1 MANIIAKKVVLDQPK
16 YGDESV
22 YNFQTTASYSDEYVD
37 SGAPHNYQYQL
48 SKGLPKSNDKFQ
60 DKDLY
65 TTSVGDPMNEKILD
79 RNLKYEAE
87 NSITINNLY
96 ISNAGVGGTV
106 KNNRVVIWLFSEEA
120 YGKNPLS
127 DGYSALKSKLN
138 DNPAWVVY
146 ASNFGNA
153 SEGSDL
159 GSISAVEN
167 IPIISNFAGEVEN
180 IRNGAIEFPGG
191 SGFNPLGDAGD
202 TNEGGAFE
210 LNTIQGNPVTNNIIN
225 ESVSNPL
232 YIVVYT
238 RGDKK
243 VAWPIKT
250 DSRKR
255 KYSVY
260 KISNFELFDE
270 VEGVFGGK
278 VVTLNFNSPDGTK
291 TGEGGGGAQASAWKV
306 SQFQMTINTS
316 AGIKNDFADVTDY
329 LKEISEVLPPIP
341 VVENSVFSFEFLSML
356 NPKNQLY
363 NTFVSGLNMTG
374 TTGDGIGNEDYPP
387 DPFQFPNY
395 TPIAKITPID
405 VENNL
410 TDVDLQSFYEDNQNK
425 AFRASAPSTISFRL
439 AFKLRDVMLGING
452 AEYVNYNNYNRLVF
466 MDSAPNDVWGDTT
479 NVPVAG
485 VDHNPKLSFAE
496 GDYFYF
502 VIDWDDKENKI
513 KTIDDYIENK
523 PDNKRDYL
531 EKTQDNLY
539 VVKKV
544 TQGKSTIHEKETDTV
559 LSHTYSTPG
568 IKTIKIIVISSKVAG
583 EEFFDETENPDYI
596 SNNLIQLG
604 RWKLVT
610 CRFYLDIPI
619 DQYPDFG
626 QLGGSEYTT
635 IPWPNTS
642 PVIGGVS
649 QNSSYKI
656 SVQNTL
662 SSGKIGDTDIIDEKF
677 LVNDL
682 ENDELGENIDFMD
695 LEQVRYFNQSYDMNT
710 LLKIPS
716 YNNKYEHFYW
726 EISGSSIKYFPSFPY
741 IAGDTVDTDGD
752 GQFTSEDYPFSNNG
766 DYFNGSGGYSSRKFP
781 EESSVGQIFISDN
794 QDLDLREN
802 CILELNTGELVDK
815 SIYDSSGNSN
825 KGLLIGD
832 YKVKKSRKGEPMRRD
847 SFIKVPKK
855 TSNSDGAL

>member
-1 MANIIAKKVVLDQPK
+1 MTHIIAKKIVVDQPK

-22 YNFQTTASYSDEYVD
+22 YNFETTASYSDYLVD
-37 SGAPHNYQYQL
+37 SGAPHNYQYHL
-48 SKGLPKSNDKFQ
+48 SEGLPESNDKFQ
-60 DKDLY
+60 GKDLY
-65 TTSVGDPMNEKILD
+65 TTSVGDPLNEKIINK
-79 RNLKYEAE
+79 NLKYEAE

-106 KNNRVVIWLFSEEA
+106 KNNRVVIWLFSEAA

-127 DGYSALKSKLN
+127 DGYNALKSKLN
-138 DNPAWVVY
+138 ANSAWVVY

-191 SGFNPLGDAGD
+191 TGFDPIGSGGD
-202 TNEGGAFE
+202 TNDGGAFE
-210 LNTIQGNPVTNNIIN
+210 LNTIQGSPVTNNIVN

-260 KISNFELFDE
+260 KISNQELFTDSG
-270 VEGVFGGK
+270 GVYTGK
-278 VVTLNFNSPDGTK
+278 VLSFNFGSPDGTK
-291 TGEGGGGAQASAWKV
+291 TGEGGGGAQASAWTV

-316 AGIKNDFADVTDY
+316 AGIKNDFVDVSDY
-329 LKEISEVLPPIP
+329 LKDIPEVLPPIP
-341 VVENSVFSFEFLSML
+341 VVESSIFSFEFLSML

-363 NTFVSGLNMTG
+363 NIFNSGVDMGG
-374 TTGDGIGNEDYPP
+374 TWPP
-387 DPFQFPNY
+387 SAYQFPDY
-395 TPIAKITPID
+395 TTIAKITPID

-410 TDVDLQSFYEDNQNK
+410 TNVDLQSFYEDNQNK
-425 AFRASAPSTISFRL
+425 AFRGSAPSTISFSL
-439 AFKLRDVMLGING
+439 AFKLRDVMLGTNG
-452 AEYVNYNNYNRLVF
+452 AEYVNSNNYIRLVF
-466 MDSAPNDVWGDTT
+466 MDSAPNDTWDDTT

-485 VDHNPKLSFAE
+485 THSNPRESFAE

-502 VIDWDDKENKI
+502 VIDWDDRENKI

-531 EKTQDNLY
+531 EKTKDDLY

-544 TQGKSTIHEKETDTV
+544 TQGKSTIHEKETDTI
-559 LSHTYSTPG
+559 LSHTYSTAG
-568 IKTIKIIVISSKVAG
+568 IKTIKIIVISSKVADEFNLLD
-583 EEFFDETENPDYI
+583 EEENPQYI
-596 SNNLIQLG
+596 SNNLVELG

-610 CRFYLDIPI
+610 CRFYLDIPN

-649 QNSSYKI
+649 ENSNYKI

-677 LVNDL
+677 LVDDL
-682 ENDELGENIDFMD
+682 QNDEIGKNIEFMD
-695 LEQVRYFNQSYDMNT
+695 LEQLRFFNKSYDMNT
-710 LLKIPS
+710 LLQIPS
-716 YNNKYEHFYW
+716 TNKYEHFYW

-741 IAGDTVDTDGD
+741 IAGDAVDTNAD
-752 GQFTSEDYPFSNNG
+752 GQFTSDDYPFSNNG
-766 DYFNGSGGYSSRKFP
+766 DYFNGSGGYSNRKFS

-794 QDLDLREN
+794 QDLDLRES
-802 CILELNTGELVDK
+802 CVLELNTGELIDK

-832 YKVKKSRKGEPMRRD
+832 YKVKKTRKGEPMRRD
-847 SFIKVPKK
+847 SFIKVPRK
-855 TSNSDGAL
+855 TSNQDGAL